1 MKAFDIVILAA
12 GKGERMVSDKP
23 KVMHEIMGKPMID
36 YVVDVAIKLNPDNV
50 IVVTGHGKEKV
61 EAHLRNTPVVCAVQ
75 SEQKGTAHALLSSA
89 RFLGGGDILVL
100 YGDVPLI
107 ELATMQSFLSF
118 YEKGK
123 DIVFM
128 TTDVGDPGGYG
139 RIISNGDAIIEIKE
153 EIDASPEE
161 RQIKEINTGICILP
175 RESFLYLQ
183 EINAGNKK
191 GEYYLTD
198 ICKIAQNKGN
208 TIKKYHHKNSLEV
221 LGINSRN
228 ELMEANITMRM
239 RNIEKHMKNGV
250 SFLDDNIYI
259 EDDVQIGKDTVI
271 FPNCHIMGKTV
282 IGSGVS
288 IGPNVV
294 IRDAEIHDNVTID
307 GFVVMEGTE
316 VHACVKI
323 GPFSRLRPQTVI
335 GREASVGNF
344 VEIKNSLIGE
354 HSRANHLAYI
364 GDSEIGKEVTIGAGT
379 ITCTYDGV
387 KKQKTIIEDNVF
399 VGSNTELVAPVTVGK
414 NAVIGAGSTI
424 TRNVPEGALATSRAQ
439 QKHIEDYRRK
449 KKCVE

>member
-36 YVVDVAIKLNPDNV
+36 YVVDVAIKLNPDNI

-61 EAHLRNTPVVCAVQ
+61 ETHLKDTPVVCAVQ
-75 SEQKGTAHALLSSA
+75 GEQKGTAHALLSSA

-118 YEKGK
+118 YEKEK

-175 RESFLYLQ
+175 RQSFLYLQ

-239 RNIEKHMKNGV
+239 RNIKKHMRNGV

-316 VHACVKI
+316 VHECVKI
-323 GPFSRLRPQTVI
+323 GPFSHLRPQTVI
-335 GREASVGNF
+335 SKEASIGNF

-379 ITCTYDGV
+379 ITCNYDGV

>member
-36 YVVDVAIKLNPDNV
+36 YVVGVAIKLNPDNI

-75 SEQKGTAHALLSSA
+75 SEQRGTAHALLSSA
-89 RFLGGGDILVL
+89 QFLGGGDILVL

-175 RESFLYLQ
+175 RQSFLYLQ

-208 TIKKYHHKNSLEV
+208 TVKKYHHKNSLEV

-239 RNIEKHMKNGV
+239 RNIKKHMRNGV

-316 VHACVKI
+316 VHECVKI
-323 GPFSRLRPQTVI
+323 GPFSHLRPQTVI
-335 GREASVGNF
+335 SKEASIGNF

-379 ITCTYDGV
+379 ITCNYDGV